1 MSEPTYQAY
10 ATARGDW
17 SKVYTNL
24 DWVARWMAD
33 HGYTDAEVAYVV
45 GAQPTVPA
53 VVAEVV
59 LAPVETPVEAPVEA
73 PAPLDAV
80 EADRPVWTIPLNVA
94 EPTSASADDAPASSD
109 DTDDTTDTD
118 DITDQEST
126 ERLPA

>member
-1 MSEPTYQAY
+1 MSEPTYRAY
-10 ATARGDW
+10 ATTRGDW

-33 HGYTDAEVAYVV
+33 HGYTDAEIAYVV

-59 LAPVETPVEAPVEA
+59 LAPVETPVEAPA
-73 PAPLDAV
+73 LLDAV

-94 EPTSASADDAPASSD
+94 EPATTSSDDAPASSD

-126 ERLPA
+126 ARLPA